1 MNAEKLMERQVAED
15 IGGGFGEQELSKRA
29 EVDVCE
35 VTESPVPLR

>member
-1 MNAEKLMERQVAED
+1 MERQVAKN

-35 VTESPVPLR
+35 VTESPVPSR